1 MTADNTGTRPTRLAK
16 HSQWPQ

>member
-1 MTADNTGTRPTRLAK
+1 MTADHTRTGPTGLAK